1 MLIECPF
8 CHAKANLPDS
18 KEGAKV
24 RCPECGKVYVARDRS
39 RRGGSRGPNPL
50 HLGLAA
56 GVVLVLLVVIFAVNR
71 SGADEGA
78 PAAAQAT
85 GPVEPPP
92 EVDLTGWDS
101 APVQAARAVYAAAA
115 SYNEGRLRSLLHGPR
130 LLERL
135 RADGAEDLPEGGW
148 STLAAADRE
157 ALLVRTAEGLLEGE
171 GDTVAALWKPYDGSV
186 VSETDDTAVVHVLV
200 AGREGELAAQS
211 RTIEWK
217 LAREGTAW
225 KAWAWER
232 YIPPEERLADGARRN
247 REITR
252 VELDD
257 GTRLFQADP
266 RPLPHLDDTPGEVRE
281 RIDDAA
287 RRLIDFSLRPR
298 ENNAAASELVEIGK
312 PSIPILLTAMYET
325 KITDD
330 TTLAK
335 VTKIHHTLRDI
346 TGYDPGFPVN
356 ALGPDS
362 EQKREMAVKA
372 WFAWWLRKGE
382 KRFEE
387 RQLGPDLLDEL
398 IEPTEKDLREMRRS
412 GGG

>member
-8 CHAKANLPDS
+8 CHAKANLPES

-24 RCPECGKVYVARDRS
+24 RCPDCGKVYVARERG
-39 RRGGSRGPNPL
+39 RRGGSRGPSPL

-56 GVVLVLLVVIFAVNR
+56 GVVIVLLVVIFAVNR
-71 SGADEGA
+71 SGSEEA
-78 PAAAQAT
+78 PAPVQAA
-85 GPVEPPP
+85 GPAEPAP

-101 APVQAARAVYAAAA
+101 APVQAARGVYAAAA

-135 RADGAEDLPEGGW
+135 REQGVEGLPDGAW
-148 STLAAADRE
+148 SALASADRE
-157 ALLVRTAEGLLEGE
+157 ALLVSVSEGLLRGE

-186 VSETDDTAVVHVLV
+186 VSETDDLAVVHVLV

-211 RTIEWK
+211 RTIEWQ
-217 LAREGTAW
+217 LAREGGAW

-266 RPLPHLDDTPGEVRE
+266 RPLPHLDDTPPEVRA
-281 RIDDAA
+281 RVDDAVQ
-287 RRLIDFSLRPR
+287 RMLDFSLRPPQ
-298 ENNAAASELVEIGK
+298 NNAAASELVEIGK

-325 KITDD
+325 EIVDD
-330 TTLAK
+330 TTLSK
-335 VTKIHHTLRDI
+335 VAKIHHTLRDI

-382 KRFEE
+382 RRFEE
-387 RQLGPDLLDEL
+387 RQVGPDLLDEL